1 MTGPHAPDAV
11 RRKFMDL
18 VAPVWD
24 RGRREALYDRVLD
37 LERVP
42 DVAALIGE

>member
-1 MTGPHAPDAV
+1 V
-11 RRKFMDL
+11 RQKFMDL

-24 RGRREALYDRVLD
+24 RGRSAALYDRVLD

-42 DVAALIGE
+42 HVAALIGE

>member
-1 MTGPHAPDAV
+1 MTAPHAPDAV
-11 RRKFMDL
+11 QRKFMDL

-24 RGRREALYDRVLD
+24 RGRREALYDRVVD